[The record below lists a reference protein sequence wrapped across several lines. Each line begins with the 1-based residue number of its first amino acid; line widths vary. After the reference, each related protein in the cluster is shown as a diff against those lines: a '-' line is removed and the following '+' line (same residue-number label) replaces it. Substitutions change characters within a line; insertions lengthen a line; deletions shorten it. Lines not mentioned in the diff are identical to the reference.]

1 MKNLLSRREFVYSGA
16 AVAAAVA
23 APTTGFALS
32 PEASAPSPI
41 RLGMASYTFRNFSRE
56 IVIANMKALKLTTVN
71 CKDVMDHLPMDPTA
85 EAKAVAAYKAAG
97 IEITAA
103 GTVAFNKDDDGD
115 IRAKFDYLK
124 RANVPVVVA
133 GDATPAILQRVE
145 KFVKE
150 YDIKF
155 ALHNHGPEDKMWH
168 SPLDVLAVVKN
179 MDPRMGCCVDVG
191 HCARAGVNPVDAI
204 KAVGPRVFDLHVKD
218 LKDYTSRESQVDVG
232 DGIIPFREIFATLIA
247 IKYTGHVDLEYEIN
261 GDDPMPGVIKSFAY
275 MRGVLAGMGYRA

>member
-1 MKNLLSRREFVYSGA
+1 MKNSFSRRDFVYSGA
-16 AVAAAVA
+16 ALAAAA
-23 APTTGFALS
+23 SAPVSGFALS
-32 PEASAPSPI
+32 PEAPGASPV
-41 RLGMASYTFRNFSRE
+41 RLGLASYTFRNFSRA
-56 IVIANMKALKLTTVN
+56 IVIENMKVLKLTTVN
-71 CKDVMDHLPMDPTA
+71 CKDVMDHLPADPKA
-85 EAKAVAAYKAAG
+85 EAQAMAAYKAAG
-97 IEITAA
+97 ITITAA
-103 GTVAFNKDDDGD
+103 GTVAFNKDDDED

-133 GDATPAILQRVE
+133 GDATPVILQRVE

-247 IKYTGHVDLEYEIN
+247 MKYQGNVDLEYEIN
-261 GDDPMPGVIKSFAY
+261 GDNPMPGVIKSFAY
-275 MRGVLAGMGYRA
+275 MRGVLAGMGRS